1 MTYRKEKGFTLAELM
16 VAVSILAIFF
26 LAAISAFFGIGRG
39 ILITK
44 TRTIATTL
52 AQEKIEFLK
61 NIPYYR
67 LIVSTDTDYDRTYY
81 PPETEIMVGGT
92 QFERRVFVRKVK
104 ESGGNLVETNDD
116 CGLKKIKTTV
126 LWEEDGEEKTLEVT
140 NLYENSERSASSAK
154 IYGTITTI
162 ATVAINRA
170 RVVVVENPSWEDY
183 TLADGEYCIR
193 LVPGNYNL
201 RVTHR
206 EYFDTIFSASVL
218 EYESVTENASLFA
231 KGRGSVQG
239 RVVTLSS
246 QAVNGGIVYSNDG
259 LSPAT
264 TTNTNGYYFI
274 QDSATGTWTISAAS
288 GTLYGEVNV
297 NIAQGVLTSATTIF
311 LNPTG
316 TDGFIYGQVTRSDTG
331 SGIGNI
337 YIQAGAGG
345 VYTGNNGYYW
355 LAVTPG
361 SYYVTANPNY
371 ENANFTTQATTVT
384 VSAVGEKK
392 LQNFLL
398 QPAGMLKGQT
408 VVPGNDPLPD
418 VMIQASGPTTVS
430 AMSGHDGYY
439 SMYLPLGTYTIEP
452 VLDIREVSD
461 PSEVSITLNSTDQGQ
476 TVTISTFTIKPA
488 YGTVKGV
495 VKEENKLIETGVL
508 IIASTTTLAGD
519 YPPTLDSD
527 LREGGLIY
535 YGTISHSNGTYSL
548 EVRGQSDSDTSYYVY
563 AWYTKMSVSGPV
575 IKRSDPQYKTVS
587 LRALEEETIDFTQW
601 Q

>member
-1 MTYRKEKGFTLAELM
+1 MNFKEKGFTLVELM

-52 AQEKIEFLK
+52 AQEKIESLK

-81 PPETEIMVGGT
+81 QPETDIMVGGT
-92 QFERRVFVRKVK
+92 QFERRAYICKVE
-104 ESGGNLVETNDD
+104 ESAGRLVETNKDA
-116 CGLKKIKTTV
+116 GLKKIKATV
-126 LWEEDGEEKTLEVT
+126 LWNENGEEKTLEVT
-140 NLYENSERSASSAK
+140 NLYENSERSALNAK
-154 IYGTITTI
+154 IYGTITTT
-162 ATVAINRA
+162 ATVPINRA

-183 TLADGEYCIR
+183 TGADGGYCIR
-193 LVPGNYNL
+193 LAPGEYNL
-201 RVTHR
+201 RGTHR
-206 EYFDTIFSASVL
+206 EYFDTGCNVSVQT
-218 EYESVTENASLFA
+218 YESVTRDMNMFA
-231 KGRGSVQG
+231 KVRGSAQG
-239 RVVTLSS
+239 RVVNLSS
-246 QAVNGGIVYSNDG
+246 QPVNGGIVYCNDG

-274 QDSATGTWTISAAS
+274 QNSATGTWTISAAS
-288 GTLYGEVNV
+288 GTLLGEVNAT
-297 NIAQGVLTSATTIF
+297 ITQGGLTSATTIF

-361 SYYVTANPNY
+361 SCYVTANPSY

-392 LQNFLL
+392 LQSFIL
-398 QPAGMLKGQT
+398 QPAAMLKGQT

-418 VMIQASGPTTVS
+418 IMIQASGPTTVS
-430 AMSGHDGYY
+430 AMSRHDGHY
-439 SMYLPLGTYTIEP
+439 SMYVPLDTYTIEP

-461 PSEVSITLNSTDQGQ
+461 PSEVSITLTSTDQGQ
-476 TVTISTFTIKPA
+476 AVAISTFTIKPA
-488 YGTVKGV
+488 YGTIKGV

-508 IIASTTTLAGD
+508 IIASTTTLSGD
-519 YPPTLDSD
+519 YLPTLDSD
-527 LREGGLIY
+527 LRKGGLIY

-548 EVRGQSDSDTSYYVY
+548 EVRGRSDLDTNYYVY
-563 AWYTKMSVSGPV
+563 AWYTKMSTSGPV
-575 IKRSDPQYKTVS
+575 IKRSDPQYKTIS
-587 LRALEEETIDFTQW
+587 LRALEEETMDFTQW